1 MSLVLIAFFK
11 IASLFFIGIACS
23 SSNRSTLKDFIGST
37 LFFHDFSFT
46 ETCDLLCDFNSLL
59 PYTGTLPQN
68 FCKIFVQLNPCFQK
82 QNVFVVN
89 LIRTFAKQV
98 SFLTTAFPGIGAL
111 NYHVFFGNSTFSTRP
126 FKYYWITVLKFCR
139 KFSACSSNSFFS
151 TTKASNAKHCRCQV
165 AMACNTV
172 FLISN
177 NFFIF

>member
-1 MSLVLIAFFK
+1 MDGITNCHNLTGEKSDKNINNCSDFSFDCILQNSIP
-11 IASLFFIGIACS
+11 FFIGIACS

-46 ETCDLLCDFNSLL
+46 ETCDLLYDFNSLL

-89 LIRTFAKQV
+89 LIRTFAKHV

-126 FKYYWITVLKFCR
+126 FKYY
-139 KFSACSSNSFFS
+139 
-151 TTKASNAKHCRCQV
+151 
-165 AMACNTV
+165 
-172 FLISN
+172 
-177 NFFIF
+177 